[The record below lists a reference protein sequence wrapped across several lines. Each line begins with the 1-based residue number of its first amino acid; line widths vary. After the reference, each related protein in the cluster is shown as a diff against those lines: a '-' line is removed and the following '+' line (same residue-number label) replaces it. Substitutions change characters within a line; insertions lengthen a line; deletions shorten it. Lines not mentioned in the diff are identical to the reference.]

1 MYELRVCF
9 VSWLD
14 AQEEYSVQWAEYYEP
29 YIVGAKSVMPE
40 YDERFTGYGSEPYK
54 PPNLL
59 PLTIAHTGMNKIAHL
74 MQVHMAGV
82 LPFPSFAS

>member
-29 YIVGAKSVMPE
+29 YIVGAKSAMPE
-40 YDERFTGYGSEPYK
+40 YDERFTGYGSES
-54 PPNLL
+54 
-59 PLTIAHTGMNKIAHL
+59 IS
-74 MQVHMAGV
+74 
-82 LPFPSFAS
+82 FPICCY